1 MPLLPNLADNQVI
14 ESEAMLLRGILFL
27 VKFKLYTPWLSY
39 VMKITYSV
47 IIKGLM
53 NEYISNTAFHAIL
66 RYLLN

>member
-14 ESEAMLLRGILFL
+14 ESEAMLVRGILFL

-39 VMKITYSV
+39 VMKITFSV

-53 NEYISNTAFHAIL
+53 NEYISNTAFYAIL